1 MEYAMD
7 VRCGEPMTLGKSA
20 NGDECV
26 RKMRA
31 ELGELESRGVVI
43 VGNAF
48 SSVLLVK
55 GDPGEA
61 ERAGGELLSGKDG
74 TALHAALQALGYAPE
89 DWVAMATW
97 GSRGEVLDSSLLRQA
112 VAALDPATL
121 VVCDDFAA
129 EAVRNAFADDLVV
142 LADFMDASLEP
153 GRVVQV
159 CGMRVLNLGGFE
171 AALGSDHEKQ
181 VRWAW
186 LKQIRP
192 LAEPY

>member
-1 MEYAMD
+1 MEYATDMG
-7 VRCGEPMTLGKSA
+7 CGESMTLGTSA

-26 RKMRA
+26 RKTRA
-31 ELGELESRGVVI
+31 ELDELETCGVVI

-48 SSVLLVK
+48 SSVLFVK
-55 GDPGEA
+55 GEPGVA
-61 ERAGGELLSGKDG
+61 ERTGGELLSGKDG
-74 TALHAALQALGYAPE
+74 TALRAALQALGYAPE
-89 DWVAMATW
+89 DWAAVATW
-97 GSRGEVLDSSLLRQA
+97 DSRKELLDGALLRQS

-121 VVCDDFAA
+121 VVCDDLAA

>member
-1 MEYAMD
+1 MECD
-7 VRCGEPMTLGKSA
+7 ELMTLGKSA
-20 NGDECV
+20 NGDEFV
-26 RKMRA
+26 RKTQA
-31 ELGELESRGVVI
+31 ELRELELCGVVA

-48 SSVLLVK
+48 SSVLFAK
-55 GDPGEA
+55 GEPGEA

-74 TALHAALQALGYAPE
+74 TALRAALQALGYAPE
-89 DWVAMATW
+89 DWAAVATW
-97 GSRGEVLDSSLLRQA
+97 DGQGGLLDGTMLRQA

-121 VVCDDFAA
+121 VVCDDLAA
-129 EAVRNAFADDLVV
+129 EAVRNAFADELVV
-142 LADFMDASLEP
+142 LADFMDATLSP

-171 AALGSDHEKQ
+171 AALSSDHEKQ

>member
-1 MEYAMD
+1 MGPSREARHAAALAK
-7 VRCGEPMTLGKSA
+7 VRF
-20 NGDECV
+20 
-26 RKMRA
+26 
-31 ELGELESRGVVI
+31 ELEGLAARGVVMA
-43 VGNAF
+43 GNAF
-48 SSVLLVK
+48 SSVLFVK
-55 GDPGEA
+55 GEPGEA
-61 ERAGGELLSGKDG
+61 ERTGGELLSGKDG
-74 TALHAALQALGYAPE
+74 TALRAALQALGYAPE
-89 DWVAMATW
+89 DWAAVATW
-97 GSRGEVLDSSLLRQA
+97 DGRKELLDGALLRQS

-121 VVCDDFAA
+121 VVCDDLAA